1 MTSKAFFAVLAG
13 AGVGFVAAIGLWRPA
28 PSKPP
33 ALAAAPGAA
42 APFAPPAPLEATH
55 RATEAE
61 LPVATAVTAVTT
73 PAPSAR
79 PEPSVPPSLP
89 TAPDD
94 EVPIATKEEFQAAAI
109 ACDEKDAGAC
119 RRAAAAADTG
129 TVVPK
134 DPERAKT
141 FRKVELTA
149 IVRACEK
156 KTVTA
161 CLTLADRYLR
171 GDGVAQNERTAAAL
185 IEHVKEICA
194 HRHEDACRAVPSN

>member
-1 MTSKAFFAVLAG
+1 MTPKAFFAVLAG
-13 AGVGFVAAIGLWRPA
+13 ASVGFVAAIGLWR
-28 PSKPP
+28 KPP
-33 ALAAAPGAA
+33 PQVTPASEGTAPRKQPEPPPLA
-42 APFAPPAPLEATH
+42 ATH

-61 LPVATAVTAVTT
+61 LPVATPTVAA
-73 PAPSAR
+73 APSAA
-79 PEPSVPPSLP
+79 PEPPVPPSLP
-89 TAPDD
+89 ATPDD

-119 RRAAAAADTG
+119 RRAAAAAELG

-141 FRKVELTA
+141 FRKVELTT

-156 KTVTA
+156 RTVAA

-171 GDGVAQNERTAAAL
+171 GDGVAQNERTATAL
-185 IEHVKEICA
+185 IEHAKEICS
-194 HRHEDACRAVPSN
+194 RKPDDACRSVPSN